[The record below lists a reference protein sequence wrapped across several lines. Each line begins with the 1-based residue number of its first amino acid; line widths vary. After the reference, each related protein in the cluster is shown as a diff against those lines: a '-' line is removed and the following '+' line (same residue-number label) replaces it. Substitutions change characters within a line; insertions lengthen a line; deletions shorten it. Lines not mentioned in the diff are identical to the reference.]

1 VGEKTAPGPQE
12 QRFAAYIEGLAE
24 AAGHA
29 DRHAPLKNYCRGLL
43 LPGERKSVEPM
54 AARLAGDNV
63 RRMHQSLHHV
73 VADAPWSDEA
83 VLDRCLDSVIPA
95 VLRRDPVEAWV
106 VDDTGFPQKGRESVG
121 VARQYCGQVGKQD
134 NCRVAVSLSV
144 TTEKASM
151 PVAYRLYLPQ
161 SWIEDRQRRKK
172 TGVPDSIQFQT
183 KPEIALDQ
191 VRRARERGL
200 PQGVVLADAGY
211 GTDTGFRAELTKLQM
226 TYVVGI
232 QSTTTVWKPGDEPKP
247 APARQG
253 NIGRP
258 RKLLQR
264 DAKNQP
270 VSVKDLALSL
280 PAEAWKRVTWRQGVK
295 QKLQSRFAAMRV
307 RPAHRDYWRSEPHP
321 EEWLL
326 IEWPATESEPTKYWL
341 STLPADTALG
351 ELVHLAKHRWIIE
364 RDYQEL
370 KQELGLGH
378 YEGRGWRGFHHHAT
392 LCLAAYG
399 FLVAE
404 RSRFSPSA
412 QVGNL
417 GLPTPELAPDFRPR
431 GSPRSPRAA

>member
-1 VGEKTAPGPQE
+1 
-12 QRFAAYIEGLAE
+12 
-24 AAGHA
+24 
-29 DRHAPLKNYCRGLL
+29 
-43 LPGERKSVEPM
+43 M
-54 AARLAGDNV
+54 AARLAGDSV

-83 VLDRCLDSVIPA
+83 VLDRCLESVIPA
-95 VLRRDPVEAWV
+95 MLRRDPVVAWV
-106 VDDTGFPQKGRESVG
+106 VDDTGFPKKGRESVG

-134 NCRVAVSLSV
+134 NCRVAVSLSM

-172 TGVPDSIQFQT
+172 TGVPGSIQFQT

-191 VRRARERGL
+191 IRRARERGI

-211 GTDTGFRAELTKLQM
+211 GTDTGFRAELTKLQV

-232 QSTTTVWKPGDEPKP
+232 QSTTTVWKPGDEPKS
-247 APARQG
+247 APARKG

-270 VSVKDLALSL
+270 VSVKELALSL
-280 PAEAWKRVTWRQGVK
+280 PSEAWKKVTWRQGVK
-295 QKLQSRFAAMRV
+295 QKLQSRFTALRV

-341 STLPADTALG
+341 STLPADTALV
-351 ELVHLAKHRWIIE
+351 ELVHMGKHRWIIE

-417 GLPTPELAPDFRPR
+417 GLPTPEPPPDFRPR
-431 GSPRSPRAA
+431 GSPRAPRAA

>member
-1 VGEKTAPGPQE
+1 M
-12 QRFAAYIEGLAE
+12 EGLAE

-29 DRHAPLKNYCRGLL
+29 DRNVPLKSYCTGLL

-54 AARLAGDNV
+54 AARLDRENV
-63 RRMHQSLHHV
+63 QRMHQSLHHV

-83 VLDRCLDSVIPA
+83 VLDRCLDFVLPA
-95 VLRRDPVEAWV
+95 LLRHDPVVAWV
-106 VDDTGFPQKGRESVG
+106 VDDTGFPKKGRESVG

-151 PVAYRLYLPQ
+151 PVAFRLYLPD
-161 SWIEDRQRRKK
+161 SWIQDRERRKK
-172 TGVPDSIQFQT
+172 TRVPDAMRFQT

-191 VRRARERGL
+191 IRRARERGI

-211 GTDTGFRAELTKLQM
+211 GTDTSFRTQLTKLEIA
-226 TYVVGI
+226 YVVGI
-232 QSTTTVWKPGDEPKP
+232 QSTTTVWRPGEEPKP

-253 NIGRP
+253 NTGRP

-264 DAKNQP
+264 DAKHQP
-270 VSVKDLALSL
+270 ISVKELALSL
-280 PAEAWKRVTWRQGVK
+280 PAEDWKKVTWRQGVK
-295 QKLQSRFAAMRV
+295 QKLQSRFAALRV
-307 RPAHRDYWRSEPHP
+307 RPAHRDYWRAEPHP

-326 IEWPATESEPTKYWL
+326 MEWPAGESEPTQYWL
-341 STLPADTALG
+341 STVPADIPLV
-351 ELVHLAKHRWIIE
+351 ELAHLAKHRWIIE

-392 LCLAAYG
+392 LCIAAYG

-404 RSRFSPSA
+404 RNRFSPSA
-412 QVGNL
+412 RIGNL
-417 GLPTPELAPDFRPR
+417 GLPAAEPPPDFRPR
-431 GSPRSPRAA
+431 GSPRASRAA

>member
-29 DRHAPLKNYCRGLL
+29 DRHAPLKNYCMGLL

-73 VADAPWSDEA
+73 VADAPWIDEA
-83 VLDRCLDSVIPA
+83 VLDRCLDFVIPA
-95 VLRRDPVEAWV
+95 MLRRDPVVAWV
-106 VDDTGFPQKGRESVG
+106 VDDTGFPKKGRESVG

-161 SWIEDRQRRKK
+161 SWVDDRERRKK
-172 TGVPDSIQFQT
+172 TGVPDSIPFQT

-191 VRRARERGL
+191 IRRARERGI

-211 GTDTGFRAELTKLQM
+211 GTDTGFRAELAKLQM
-226 TYVVGI
+226 AYVVGI
-232 QSTTTVWKPGDEPKP
+232 QSSTTVWKPGEEPKP
-247 APARQG
+247 APPRKGAT
-253 NIGRP
+253 GRP
-258 RKLLQR
+258 RKLLRR

-280 PAEAWKRVTWRQGVK
+280 PTEAWKKVAWRQGVK
-295 QKLQSRFAAMRV
+295 QKLQSRFAVLRV

-341 STLPADTALG
+341 STLPADTALM
-351 ELVHLAKHRWIIE
+351 ELVHMGKHRWIIE

-417 GLPTPELAPDFRPR
+417 GLPTPELPPDFRPR

>member
-1 VGEKTAPGPQE
+1 
-12 QRFAAYIEGLAE
+12 
-24 AAGHA
+24 
-29 DRHAPLKNYCRGLL
+29 
-43 LPGERKSVEPM
+43 M

-83 VLDRCLDSVIPA
+83 VLDRCLDVVIPA
-95 VLRRDPVEAWV
+95 MLRRDPVVAWV
-106 VDDTGFPQKGRESVG
+106 VDDTGFPKKGRESVG

-134 NCRVAVSLSV
+134 NCQVAVSLSV
-144 TTEKASM
+144 TTEKASL

-172 TGVPDSIQFQT
+172 TGVPESIPFQT

-191 VRRARERGL
+191 IRRARERGI

-211 GTDTGFRAELTKLQM
+211 GADTAFRAELTKLGM
-226 TYVVGI
+226 TYVAGI
-232 QSTTTVWKPGDEPKP
+232 QSTATVWKPGQEPKP
-247 APARQG
+247 APARKA
-253 NIGRP
+253 NTGRP
-258 RKLLQR
+258 RKRLQR
-264 DAKNQP
+264 DANNQP
-270 VSVKDLALSL
+270 VSVKELALWL
-280 PAEAWKRVTWRQGVK
+280 PGEAWKKVTWRQGAK
-295 QKLQSRFAAMRV
+295 RKLQSRFAAVRV
-307 RPAHRDYWRSEPHP
+307 RPAPRDSWRCQPHP

-326 IEWPATESEPTKYWL
+326 IEWPAGESEPTKYWL
-341 STLPADTALG
+341 STLPSDLDLR

-392 LCLAAYG
+392 LCIAAYG

-412 QVGNL
+412 HVGDL
-417 GLPTPELAPDFRPR
+417 GLPSPEPAPDFRPR
-431 GSPRSPRAA
+431 GSPRSSRAA

>member
-1 VGEKTAPGPQE
+1 VGDKTAPGPQE

-63 RRMHQSLHHV
+63 GRMHQSLHHV

-83 VLDRCLDSVIPA
+83 VLDRCLESVIPGM
-95 VLRRDPVEAWV
+95 LRRDPVVAWV
-106 VDDTGFPQKGRESVG
+106 VDDTGFPKKGRESVG

-211 GTDTGFRAELTKLQM
+211 GTDTDFRAELTKLQM

-247 APARQG
+247 APARKG

-270 VSVKDLALSL
+270 VAVKDLALSL
-280 PAEAWKRVTWRQGVK
+280 PAEAWKKVAWRQGVK
-295 QKLQSRFAAMRV
+295 QKLQSRFAAVRV

-341 STLPADTALG
+341 STLPADTALV
-351 ELVHLAKHRWIIE
+351 ELVHMGKHRWIIE

-417 GLPTPELAPDFRPR
+417 GLPTPELPPDFRPR